1 MTSSDEATERH
12 RFPRHQAISA
22 DLGRRALE
30 LDDFE
35 QLFSETVVA
44 VGEPL
49 EVEYVSILDGSWADD
64 ALLLREGVGWRD
76 GLVGSARV
84 PAAGDSVAGHAIRT
98 GEPVVVEDLGREKRL
113 SGSDL
118 LTSHDVVSGISVPIG
133 PREAPW
139 GVLGAYATVP
149 RAFDDHDAEF
159 LRNVANVLAMAI
171 ERDRS
176 RPTLEELHDRI
187 SDAFYSLDEN
197 WEFTYLNE
205 RAEELVDITGEG
217 LVGKHV
223 WETFEWAADSTLRD
237 EYERAMA
244 TQEATSFEL
253 YYPEPLES
261 WYEINVYPSETGL
274 SVYFRDVTERKER
287 EAAHEEAMRELRES
301 EERLRLALEAGEMGT
316 WELDLR
322 TEDSPVRSPR
332 HDRIFGYEQPLED
345 WGFET
350 FLEHVHPD
358 DREEVKRRFEAAFET
373 GTWEFE
379 CRIIRADGERRV
391 IAAQGEFS
399 VDSEGEPTRAVGVVK
414 DVTDRYERERYL
426 EDANA
431 RLEAAAGAG
440 AIGTWEWV
448 VPEDRMTVGAS
459 FADQFGIDPDEAREG
474 VPLERFISSI
484 HEADRDRVRRKV
496 EEAVDSCGEYEA
508 EYRVWND
515 DDELRWV
522 LARGHVECTDD
533 GAPESFP
540 GVLIDITERK
550 NAQEALAESEAK
562 FRMVAENL
570 DEIVWIMTAD
580 AAAFRYISPSFD
592 EIWGVS
598 RQLLY
603 DDPESYTQFVHP
615 DDRERVSERFS
626 RLPDV
631 EFDETFRVVR
641 PDGKTRWLHVRGE
654 RVENDDGMTR
664 VVGIGQD
671 VTERVEYERQLE
683 KSNERLEQFAY
694 AASHD
699 LQEPLRMVTSYLQ
712 LLERRYG
719 DELGSDGQEFLEF
732 AVDGAERMREM
743 IDGLL
748 AYSRVE
754 TQGEP
759 FEPVDLDAVL
769 DDVRTDLQLQIEE
782 SDAEITAEAL
792 PRVSG
797 DAGQLRQV
805 FQNLLANAIEY
816 SGDEPPRVHVSAT
829 REGSRWRLS
838 VRDEGIGIDPD
849 DAERVFEVFQRLHS
863 REEHEGTGIG
873 LALSKRIVERHG
885 GEIWVDAERDDG
897 STFSFTV
904 PQAE

>member
-1 MTSSDEATERH
+1 MTSSDEATGRH
-12 RFPRHQAISA
+12 RLPRQQAVSA

-30 LDDFE
+30 LDDLE
-35 QLFSETVVA
+35 QLLSETAVA

-49 EVEYVSILDGSWADD
+49 GVEYVSILDGSRGDD

-76 GLVGSARV
+76 GLVGSAKV
-84 PAAGDSVAGHAIRT
+84 PATGDSVAGHVIRT
-98 GEPVVVEDLGREKRL
+98 GEPVVVEDLGGEERL

-118 LTSHDVVSGISVPIG
+118 LTSHGVVSGISVPIG
-133 PREAPW
+133 LRETPW
-139 GVLGAYATVP
+139 GVLGAYTSTP
-149 RAFDDHDAEF
+149 RAFDDHAVDF
-159 LRNVANVLAMAI
+159 LRSVANVLAMAI

-176 RPTLEELHDRI
+176 QPTLEELHGRI

-197 WEFTYLNE
+197 WRFTYLNE
-205 RAEELVDITGEG
+205 RAEELIDVTDEG

-223 WETFEWAADSTLRD
+223 WETFEWAAGSMLKV
-237 EYERAMA
+237 EYERAMD
-244 TQEATSFEL
+244 TQEPTSFEL

-261 WYEINVYPSETGL
+261 WYEINAYPSETGL

-287 EAAHEEAMRELRES
+287 EAVHAAAMEELRES

-316 WELDLR
+316 WELDLQ

-332 HDRIFGYEQPLED
+332 HDRIFGYEEPLED

-350 FLEHVHPD
+350 FLEHVHPE
-358 DREEVKRRFEAAFET
+358 DREEVKRRFETAFET

-379 CRIIRADGERRV
+379 CRIVRADGERRV
-391 IAAQGEFS
+391 IAAQGEFYF
-399 VDSEGEPTRAVGVVK
+399 DDGGEPTRAVGVVR
-414 DVTDRYERERYL
+414 DVTDRYERERHL

-431 RLEAAAGAG
+431 RLEAATEAG
-440 AIGTWEWV
+440 AIGTWEWEI
-448 VPEDRMTVGAS
+448 PEDRMTVGAS

-474 VPLERFISSI
+474 VSLERFFPSI
-484 HEADRDRVRRKV
+484 HDADRDRVRRAV

-522 LARGHVECTDD
+522 LARGHVECADD
-533 GAPESFP
+533 GTPESFP
-540 GVLIDITERK
+540 GVLIDITERRT
-550 NAQEALAESEAK
+550 AQEALRESEAK

-580 AAAFRYISPSFD
+580 AAAYLYISPSFD

-598 RQLLY
+598 RQRLY

-631 EFDETFRVVR
+631 EFDEAFRVVR
-641 PDGKTRWLHVRGE
+641 PDGEPRWLDVRGE
-654 RVENDDGMTR
+654 RVENDDG
-664 VVGIGQD
+664 VAHVIGIGQD
-671 VTERVEYERQLE
+671 VTERVEYEQKLE
-683 KSNERLEQFAY
+683 ESNERLEQFAY

-712 LLERRYG
+712 LLERRYV
-719 DELGSDGQEFLEF
+719 DELDSDGREFVEF

-769 DDVRTDLQLQIEE
+769 DDVRADLRLQIEE
-782 SDAEITAEAL
+782 SDAKITAEAL

-797 DAGQLRQV
+797 DDGQLRQV

-816 SGDEPPRVHVSAT
+816 SGDEPPRIHVSAT
-829 REGSRWRLS
+829 RDGPNWRLS
-838 VRDEGIGIDPD
+838 VRDEGTGIDPS
-849 DAERVFEVFQRLHS
+849 DADRVFEVFQRLHS
-863 REEHEGTGIG
+863 HEEHEGTGLG
-873 LALSKRIVERHG
+873 LALCKRIVERHG
-885 GEIWVDAERDDG
+885 GEIRVDAERGDG
-897 STFSFTV
+897 STFSFTI
-904 PQAE
+904 PSAE